1 MLKFFIFLSLLI
13 ASPFLLTDASS
24 LEVEFQ
30 KESERIMDSMGWLDP
45 EKVSFQEQIQ
55 IVIDDKNSKN
65 KIAVS
70 IISKDPN
77 DLRFP
82 DYIED
87 IIGEPKILSFLLTNE
102 FGCARTQID
111 RACVIIDVD
120 RTGMGDNVT

>member
-65 KIAVS
+65 KI
-70 IISKDPN
+70 
-77 DLRFP
+77 
-82 DYIED
+82 
-87 IIGEPKILSFLLTNE
+87 
-102 FGCARTQID
+102 
-111 RACVIIDVD
+111 
-120 RTGMGDNVT
+120 